1 MKKTEAEMKEVKHHL
16 KHLTDHAVK
25 WFETLQEKYGKGH
38 KRRTTYDEIEQI
50 NAAQVVSVNQ
60 RLYVN
65 REEGFIGLNWRQ
77 HEFVQECSVLDSAL
91 CLMGDGSLKVTK
103 VADKVFMGR
112 NIIHCAVFP
121 ADGDKNFYT
130 MVYQDGASGKAFAK
144 RFQIGGLS
152 RDKLYPLVPSEG
164 SKVLYLDVSPTEKAM
179 PQKLHISLDGRG
191 GARVRELDFAL
202 ASVPVS
208 SRSAKGL
215 TITKWNVKGVKR
227 IG

>member
-1 MKKTEAEMKEVKHHL
+1 
-16 KHLTDHAVK
+16 
-25 WFETLQEKYGKGH
+25 
-38 KRRTTYDEIEQI
+38 
-50 NAAQVVSVNQ
+50 
-60 RLYVN
+60 
-65 REEGFIGLNWRQ
+65 
-77 HEFVQECSVLDSAL
+77 
-91 CLMGDGSLKVTK
+91 
-103 VADKVFMGR
+103 MGR
-112 NIIHCAVFP
+112 NIIHCAIIP

-179 PQKLHISLDGRG
+179 PQKLHVSLDGRG
-191 GARVRELDFAL
+191 GARVRELDFDL
-202 ASVPVS
+202 APVPVS

-227 IG
+227 IN